1 MNRAVP
7 ELCCPGCGSTDPQ
20 KWMWVQYTRVNYA
33 GVRVTDTEIAVKSD
47 GVIEYESVINEALRC
62 QCGCELDLNG
72 RKLVYV

>member
-1 MNRAVP
+1 
-7 ELCCPGCGSTDPQ
+7 
-20 KWMWVQYTRVNYA
+20 MWVQYTRVNYA